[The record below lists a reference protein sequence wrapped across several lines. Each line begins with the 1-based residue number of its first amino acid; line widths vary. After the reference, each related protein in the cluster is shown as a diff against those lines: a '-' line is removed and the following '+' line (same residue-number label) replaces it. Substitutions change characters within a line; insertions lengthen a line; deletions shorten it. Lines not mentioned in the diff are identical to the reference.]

1 MADTTLGT
9 AYVQIQPK
17 ATGISGA
24 ISEAL
29 GGEAEAAGTSA
40 GSKIGAFAKKALA
53 KVAIGAAVIKTVK
66 GALDEGAKLQ
76 QSYLGGLDTLYGAA
90 ADGARKYAREAAAY
104 GVSMNTYAEQ
114 AVSFGAALK
123 SAYGG
128 DTQKAMEAANTAI
141 KDMADNAAKMGT
153 PIESVQQAYQ
163 GFAKGQ
169 YMLLDNL
176 KLGYG
181 GTKTE
186 MERLLKDAQALT
198 GVEYDI
204 NNLGDVY
211 DAIHVIQGELG
222 LTGVAAEEAS
232 QTLSGSAGAMKAAF
246 QNLLGSLAL
255 GENVKPAMQNL
266 VSSIGTFLFKNLIP
280 MIGRVIKSLP
290 SAIGVFLQQG
300 LPMVFSGISSLIT
313 SLAAQVTTLANSIT
327 GQKVKQWVTTTLP
340 KLVVAGA
347 QMIGKFAATL
357 IINLP
362 KVIAAVGRIGAEIV
376 KGLGSAIWGKVTK
389 AANGIKERF
398 LAPINSLKEKVSGV
412 VAKIKKLFPVSFGKI
427 LHFSIPSI
435 NVTGGKAPWGIG
447 GKGVKPSFSVTW
459 KEHALGGIFTKPTF
473 LSSGNVIHEF
483 GEKGREAI
491 VPLDPFW
498 KRLHDFGNAIKNNS
512 EPVVINIY
520 ESKDPHATAQEVKRI
535 LISEV
540 KRENAAW
547 R

>member
-300 LPMVFSGISSLIT
+300 LPMIFSGISSLIT

-520 ESKDPHATAQEVKRI
+520 ESKDPRATAQEVKRI